1 MIHMKRILI
10 FLILFLAFSSGATAV
25 VNVSNSTVFTPWL
38 SNINYIVPD
47 PWFLADNISLGPL
60 CLNITNFRYPGSGFA
75 IENGTNP
82 TFCGQSSTEINVTI
96 GTGILTVT
104 IYDEQNNTLV
114 THTNVTVSV
123 DKENSSIITQVT
135 DTGSTVF
142 YGLEEGIWTIT
153 LTADGYQSRS
163 YFVTVSA
170 STPATLNAFLILD
183 SQSNDITFIV
193 RDFDDGQFVEDV
205 VVTLQK
211 KIGASYVTMGQ
222 KTTDFV
228 GSVFFGMEVAVP
240 YRMTFSHPDYFTRS
254 VSIEIEPTDS
264 SFELLLTQNV
274 TLDLDSIFSDLL
286 YSYIPIPVMVEPLNN
301 SNFSLSVTSIGS
313 TLSWFSVST
322 DLNGTS
328 TTNVTGSPAGG
339 VAQITKDLTFLQGET
354 FQVKR
359 CMKSINFD
367 LYCFNTTHMVNPL
380 TTGNYSLPSIVTDAR
395 TIVNIFTDSGRGE
408 LILNIFALLI
418 TSFIIAALSVSG
430 MDPKFAS
437 GIGIFMLI
445 GASFLGVFDTL
456 IAFLVAFLYFALLL
470 MSEVIT

>member
-1 MIHMKRILI
+1 
-10 FLILFLAFSSGATAV
+10 
-25 VNVSNSTVFTPWL
+25 
-38 SNINYIVPD
+38 
-47 PWFLADNISLGPL
+47 
-60 CLNITNFRYPGSGFA
+60 
-75 IENGTNP
+75 
-82 TFCGQSSTEINVTI
+82 
-96 GTGILTVT
+96 
-104 IYDEQNNTLV
+104 
-114 THTNVTVSV
+114 
-123 DKENSSIITQVT
+123 
-135 DTGSTVF
+135 
-142 YGLEEGIWTIT
+142 
-153 LTADGYQSRS
+153 
-163 YFVTVSA
+163 
-170 STPATLNAFLILD
+170 
-183 SQSNDITFIV
+183 
-193 RDFDDGQFVEDV
+193 
-205 VVTLQK
+205 
-211 KIGASYVTMGQ
+211 
-222 KTTDFV
+222 
-228 GSVFFGMEVAVP
+228 
-240 YRMTFSHPDYFTRS
+240 MTFSHPDYFTRS